1 MIGIAMTYE
10 LIGGGTVPL
19 RQHFAAARREY
30 GATFALFVHAVPFR
44 GGHDLSEIGARGEGM
59 IEGLGVAVEEMQEV
73 ARRQLVGS
81 IVAGILV
88 VGVAGLVA
96 LQPSRQETGVG
107 VKPAHMISLRRPA
120 LIAPSHDM
128 AVANNVRERSETALV
143 APALATTR

>member
-1 MIGIAMTYE
+1 MTYE

-19 RQHFAAARREY
+19 RQHFAAARREH

-59 IEGLGVAVEEMQEV
+59 IEGLGAVEEMQEV

-96 LQPSRQETGVG
+96 LQPSCQETG
-107 VKPAHMISLRRPA
+107 VKPAHMISLRHPA